1 MFQISDNVMKKV
13 CQLSF
18 QNELEKATKLNTGSI
33 KYQLLTDEQ
42 VDQLAIK
49 IGLLPSEYRN
59 ILFFR
64 YCFNNTPSDTDKILA
79 TENTIGKSRYIHKM
93 LSGLMGLNN
102 LWIDNSSMKK
112 ACEIALA
119 EDIREY
125 DNVETSNKPKYS
137 KDFRQKLKGI
147 KIKQNFNNTFMLMAK
162 RVAIF
167 ILVCILGFSVVL
179 AANVEAREK
188 VFDWIIQVFE
198 KHSIFIPQNIDESN
212 NPVELTSFKIN
223 YVPERFELEDVHE
236 GRSMLIYDYL
246 TENNQSLTIKL
257 FTLSSE
263 GKSYYDTENAKI
275 EEFIFKESKAY
286 MWQIDEM
293 IYLIWQQDEIEC
305 HVSGNLNK
313 DEIFKVAENIL
324 K

>member
-1 MFQISDNVMKKV
+1 MSDNVMKKV

-18 QNELEKATKLNTGSI
+18 QNELEKATKLNMGSI

-49 IGLLPSEYRN
+49 ISLLPSGYRN

-64 YCFNNTPSDTDKILA
+64 HCFDNTPSDTDKILA

-102 LWIDNSSMKK
+102 LWIDNSSMKR

-125 DNVETSNKPKYS
+125 DNVEISNKPKYS
-137 KDFRQKLKGI
+137 KAFRQKLRGI

-162 RVAIF
+162 RVAVF
-167 ILVCILGFSVVL
+167 VLVCILGLSVVL
-179 AANVEAREK
+179 VANVEAREK

-198 KHSIFIPQNIDESN
+198 KHSIFISQNIDESN
-212 NPVELTSFKIN
+212 NLVELTSLKIN
-223 YVPERFELEDVHE
+223 YVPEEFELTDIHE
-236 GRSMLIYDYL
+236 GRNMLIYSYSTDS
-246 TENNQSLTIKL
+246 NQEFDIKL
-257 FTLSSE
+257 FTLSD
-263 GKSYYDTENAKI
+263 GNKSYYDTEGVEI
-275 EEFIFKESKAY
+275 EEIIFKGSQAY
-286 MWQIDEM
+286 MWQTNEI
-293 IYLIWQQDEIEC
+293 IYLIWHQDCIEC
-305 HVSGNLNK
+305 HAIGNLSK
-313 DEIFKVAENIL
+313 DEILKIAENIL

>member
-1 MFQISDNVMKKV
+1 MSDNVMKKV

-18 QNELEKATKLNTGSI
+18 QNELEKATKLNMGSI

-79 TENTIGKSRYIHKM
+79 IENTIGKSRYIHKM
-93 LSGLMGLNN
+93 LSGLMGLKN
-102 LWIDNSSMKK
+102 LWIDNSSMKR

-125 DNVETSNKPKYS
+125 DIVEISNKPKYS
-137 KDFRQKLKGI
+137 RAFRQKLRGI

-167 ILVCILGFSVVL
+167 VLVCILGFSVVL

-188 VFDWIIQVFE
+188 VFDWIVEVFE
-198 KHSIFIPQNIDESN
+198 KFSVFTYQKADSN
-212 NPVELTSFKIN
+212 NNLTELTSLKIN
-223 YVPERFELEDVHE
+223 YVPEGFELTDIHE
-236 GRSMLIYDYL
+236 GRNMLIYSYSTDS
-246 TENNQSLTIKL
+246 NQGFDIKL
-257 FTLSSE
+257 FTSSDE
-263 GKSYYDTENAKI
+263 NKSYYDTEGVEI
-275 EEFIFKESKAY
+275 EEIIFKGSQAY
-286 MWQIDEM
+286 MWQTNEI
-293 IYLIWQQDEIEC
+293 IYLIWHQDGIEC
-305 HVSGNLNK
+305 HVIGNLSK
-313 DEIFKVAENIL
+313 DEILKVAENIS